1 MRLDCLFHTSPA
13 TLPAFL
19 GTGAAGPFRGDLLI
33 EFAQRPSLAFALNL
47 ETPPAF
53 PGLAGL
59 LGGLSLE
66 ELSLKS
72 DQLPVPLILA
82 PGAPISAAVLRAAL
96 AALREL
102 PGAPARVTLL
112 VPVDEAPD
120 LGAALHLADSH
131 AIAWDA
137 AAHPET
143 SLVEFVR
150 WVRAEALLTLA
161 TFQGFLPYTVRPL
174 DAPAARHASRL
185 ARLFAEA
192 APRATST
199 HPELILPGA

>member
-19 GTGAAGPFRGDLLI
+19 ATGAAEFFCGDLYI
-33 EFAQRPSLAFALNL
+33 EFARRPSLSFALNL

-53 PGLAGL
+53 PGLAGI
-59 LGGLSLE
+59 LGGLSLAD
-66 ELSLKS
+66 LSLKPE
-72 DQLPVPLILA
+72 QLSAPFVPA
-82 PGAPISAAVLRAAL
+82 PGTHVSASVLRSAL
-96 AALREL
+96 AALRGL
-102 PGAPARVTLL
+102 PGAPARITLL
-112 VPVDEAPD
+112 VPVDEAPE

-143 SLVEFVR
+143 DMVEFAR
-150 WVRAEALLTLA
+150 WARAEALFTPA
-161 TFQGFLPYTVRPL
+161 TFRGLLPYTVQPL

-185 ARLFAEA
+185 ARLFSET
-192 APRATST
+192 APTATST